1 MRRGRGSQEWTE
13 NLPRLP
19 RNPPAQEALSRGHCQ
34 GCGDKP
40 AILAARVERWPPQ
53 IELPSPLT
61 LSPPATLF
69 PHHPK
74 LPSGSPFF
82 ILQAEFLNKFFCII

>member
-61 LSPPATLF
+61 LLLRRSS